1 MKYFWVH
8 AILLNY
14 VDVFWFPE
22 VSNIIERIISLCTV
36 IISLYVLHS
45 TYIRSLCTKKKFQ
58 ENSCLFPL
66 SVGRKTEE
74 GTGVA
79 VERKIE
85 GTVNS

>member
-1 MKYFWVH
+1 MKYFCVH

-22 VSNIIERIISLCTV
+22 VSNFIERIILLCIL

-45 TYIRSLCTKKKFQ
+45 TYIRSALCTNKFQ

-66 SVGRKTEE
+66 LVGREKEE

-79 VERKIE
+79 VERKIG